1 MWWEKNILAAL
12 LRIFKQMLTCAF
24 LHFIFQAKVIGANIT
39 REITLGGAKYKA
51 TGRQLPTQRAAF
63 IGKDGL
69 YNDYAVMS
77 LYDGAQLLIAML
89 LVISAGG
96 LDVGPQMGKLCWWL
110 LAVSLTICSWLLSP
124 FIFNPYQFT
133 CKGWKE
139 DFENWKNFFFHKGG
153 DMWKSWYSTERLCIH
168 QPLRASSTEVLKRA
182 LFIGCLYT
190 VANQKVHLLTVIF
203 EGGQFQSIGMVIVP
217 PIFATMIFIAALSV
231 MGWFLRRQ
239 EHQDEAVHGI
249 WTMEWRSG
257 DANLMET
264 VARAARTRTVRTRS
278 GDVVSFAGHGEV
290 PLTEGDFPLSFT
302 EPEMPNPPCL
312 KWAFEKVHYQAD
324 ERIFTIPRPARP
336 DDTAAWLENWLR
348 AFEQHCKDKKL
359 MEALTYEVWKKNGD
373 VLLPGQTVTLEDFP
387 LSFRRKKELHVWLSM
402 VLVIVLVPVE
412 TGLLLWK
419 FHLMGWHKSFVVGI
433 LLKFSFLCVV
443 MELIECCLHI
453 KGRCDKRRC
462 CPCQECLYGLRSS
475 IKTWLYGH
483 RMAQDF
489 FVSSLILLVLSIG
502 TAFDGLRK
510 ACCGCEDCGLHNILI
525 YRDPGGAHKRQENRV
540 SQSLEG
546 LMRGPVIPEPTT
558 PQAPAAPAA
567 PAELEMRHQAA
578 AAAAAATV

>member
-1 MWWEKNILAAL
+1 
-12 LRIFKQMLTCAF
+12 
-24 LHFIFQAKVIGANIT
+24 
-39 REITLGGAKYKA
+39 
-51 TGRQLPTQRAAF
+51 
-63 IGKDGL
+63 
-69 YNDYAVMS
+69 MS
-77 LYDGAQLLIAML
+77 LYDGAQLLLALL

-96 LDVGPQMGKLCWWL
+96 LQVESAMLAKLRWWL

-139 DFENWKNFFFHKGG
+139 DFENWKKFFGDKGG
-153 DMWKSWYSTERLCIH
+153 DMWKSWYTERLCID

-217 PIFATMIFIAALSV
+217 PIFATMIFIGALSV
-231 MGWFLRRQ
+231 MGWFLRCQ
-239 EHQDEAVHGI
+239 EYQAQQQQDAEAVHGI
-249 WTMEWRSG
+249 WTMEWSG
-257 DANLMET
+257 DANLMQT
-264 VARAARTRTVRTRS
+264 VAREASNRTVRKRC
-278 GDVVSFAGHGEV
+278 GDVVSFGGGEAPPV
-290 PLTEGDFPLSFT
+290 LTQQDFPLSFT
-302 EPEMPNPPCL
+302 EPEMPNPSCL
-312 KWAFEKVHYQAD
+312 KWAFEKVHYQD
-324 ERIFTIPRPARP
+324 ERIFTLPRP
-336 DDTAAWLENWLR
+336 DDAAPWLENWLQ
-348 AFEQHCKDKKL
+348 AFERHCEDNKL
-359 MEALTYEVWKKNGD
+359 MEALAYEVRKKNGD
-373 VLLPGQTVTLEDFP
+373 LLLPGKAVTLEDFP
-387 LSFRRKKELHVWLSM
+387 LSFRQKKELQLWLSM
-402 VLVIVLVPVE
+402 VLVTVLVPVE

-419 FHLMGWHKSFVVGI
+419 FHSMGWHKSFVVGI

-443 MELIECCLHI
+443 MELIECCLHM
-453 KGRCDKRRC
+453 KGSCVDKRRC
-462 CPCQECLYGLRSS
+462 CPCCQECLHGLRSS

-510 ACCGCEDCGLHNILI
+510 SCCGCEDCGLHNILI
-525 YRDPGGAHKRQENRV
+525 YRDPGGVHKRQENRV

-546 LMRGPVIPEPTT
+546 LMRGPVIP
-558 PQAPAAPAA
+558 APAEAFQANGMPAARADGAHA

-578 AAAAAATV
+578 AAAAAAATV